1 MASLNF
7 PTRLQ
12 GDDGYGFQARALPA
26 RQEIREL
33 QGSIRI
39 TERHRGSN
47 MAILKEFEELVVT
60 SRPGQA
66 AGGRLHEMR
75 EGSVRCLGPHGLH
88 RMAYVEWGN
97 PANPR
102 VLICAHGLTRNG
114 RDFDVLANALADD
127 YRVVCP
133 DVVGRGRSDR
143 LFFADDYGVPV
154 YANDMMT
161 LIARLAVDSVHWL
174 GSSMGGL
181 IGMFLASLPGS
192 PISRLVLNDVGPTIG
207 IDALQRIGEYL
218 GKAPDF
224 ADLAEAEAYVRVVC
238 APFGALT
245 DAQWR
250 FMTVVGTRAKP
261 DGGIEMN
268 YDRAIAQPYQ
278 KAFLEAKEIN
288 LWPMYDAIRCPT
300 LVLRGAQSDILLH
313 DTATEMTTRGPRAKL
328 VEVPAVGHAPMFLE
342 ESQVR
347 IVQDFLLADQG

>member
-1 MASLNF
+1 
-7 PTRLQ
+7 
-12 GDDGYGFQARALPA
+12 
-26 RQEIREL
+26 
-33 QGSIRI
+33 
-39 TERHRGSN
+39 
-47 MAILKEFEELVVT
+47 MAILKEFDELVVS

-66 AGGRLHEMR
+66 GGTRLHEMR
-75 EGSVRCLGPHGLH
+75 ENTVLCLGPHGLH
-88 RMAYVEWGN
+88 RMAYTEWGD

-102 VLICAHGLTRNG
+102 VLICVHGLTRNG
-114 RDFDVLANALADD
+114 RDFDVLANALASD

-143 LFFADDYGVPV
+143 LPFSDDYALPT
-154 YANDMMT
+154 YANDIIA
-161 LIARLAVDSVHWL
+161 LVARLGVESVHWL
-174 GSSMGGL
+174 GTSMGGL

-192 PISRLVLNDVGPTIG
+192 PISRLVLNDVGPAIA

-224 ADLAEAEAYVRVVC
+224 ADLAEAEAYVRVVS
-238 APFGALT
+238 APFGALS

-250 FMTVVGTRAKP
+250 YMTLVGTRAKP
-261 DGGIEMN
+261 DGGFEMN

-278 KAFLEAKEIN
+278 KAFLEAKEIS

-300 LVLRGAQSDILLH
+300 LVLRGVLSDILLH
-313 DTATEMTTRGPRAKL
+313 DTAAEMSTRGPKAKL

-347 IVQDFLLADQG
+347 IVQDFLLAG